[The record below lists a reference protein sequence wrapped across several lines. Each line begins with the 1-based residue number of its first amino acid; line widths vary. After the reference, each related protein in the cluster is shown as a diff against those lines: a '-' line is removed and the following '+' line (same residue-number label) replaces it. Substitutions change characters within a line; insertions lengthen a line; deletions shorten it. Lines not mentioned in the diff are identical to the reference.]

1 MQRGA
6 GCVTALLMSG
16 EPPTRR
22 QRENTSGHNQ
32 SLVGFDSFVICSAA
46 TCQSSAEPS
55 MQNGFVRVEASCDV
69 SSASIRID
77 LATPRVAH
85 VNRGCCLQ
93 MVPRGSNAH
102 YFSIQASPAPT
113 SPPEFFL
120 HSHMHNIAAAG
131 GPPDWPTESPDRR
144 RCRAKSI
151 VDRSIACIACCSVLI
166 FCLLGLRTYLA
177 HQRGRN
183 LAAQR
188 DISCACCSTKQGL
201 QPTRSII
208 VVAMRE
214 RIFVKRSRSD
224 RRDPRRQP

>member
-1 MQRGA
+1 
-6 GCVTALLMSG
+6 MSC
-16 EPPTRR
+16 EPP
-22 QRENTSGHNQ
+22 NTSAAREYKRPQ
-32 SLVGFDSFVICSAA
+32 PITCWIRSFVICSAA

-120 HSHMHNIAAAG
+120 HSYMHSIAPVGLADG
-131 GPPDWPTESPDRR
+131 EPGDRR

-151 VDRSIACIACCSVLI
+151 VNRPHRLIAYCSVLI
-166 FCLLGLRTYLA
+166 FVAWSPHIPRALPR
-177 HQRGRN
+177 QK
-183 LAAQR
+183 
-188 DISCACCSTKQGL
+188 SCCA
-201 QPTRSII
+201 TRH
-208 VVAMRE
+208 
-214 RIFVKRSRSD
+214 
-224 RRDPRRQP
+224 

>member
-1 MQRGA
+1 M
-6 GCVTALLMSG
+6 
-16 EPPTRR
+16 
-22 QRENTSGHNQ
+22 
-32 SLVGFDSFVICSAA
+32 
-46 TCQSSAEPS
+46 
-55 MQNGFVRVEASCDV
+55 EASCDV

-120 HSHMHNIAAAG
+120 HSYMHSIAPVGLADG
-131 GPPDWPTESPDRR
+131 EPGDRR

-151 VDRSIACIACCSVLI
+151 VNRLHRLHRMLQRTH

-214 RIFVKRSRSD
+214 RIFVKRSLRSLTAAT
-224 RRDPRRQP
+224 RAGNHRVV

>member
-1 MQRGA
+1 
-6 GCVTALLMSG
+6 MSLQ
-16 EPPTRR
+16 TRR

-46 TCQSSAEPS
+46 SVSRAARSAEPS

-93 MVPRGSNAH
+93 MVPRGSKVH

-120 HSHMHNIAAAG
+120 HSHMHNIAAG
-131 GPPDWPTESPDRR
+131 GPTRLADGEPGDRR

-151 VDRSIACIACCSVLI
+151 VNRLHRLHRILQRNTFAAWVS
-166 FCLLGLRTYLA
+166 A
-177 HQRGRN
+177 H
-183 LAAQR
+183 
-188 DISCACCSTKQGL
+188 T
-201 QPTRSII
+201 
-208 VVAMRE
+208 
-214 RIFVKRSRSD
+214 
-224 RRDPRRQP
+224 

>member
-1 MQRGA
+1 M
-6 GCVTALLMSG
+6 
-16 EPPTRR
+16 
-22 QRENTSGHNQ
+22 
-32 SLVGFDSFVICSAA
+32 
-46 TCQSSAEPS
+46 
-55 MQNGFVRVEASCDV
+55 EASCDV

-102 YFSIQASPAPT
+102 YFSIPLQASPAPT

-131 GPPDWPTESPDRR
+131 GPPDWPTESPETDGD
-144 RCRAKSI
+144 AEQEAI
-151 VDRSIACIACCSVLI
+151 VDRLHRLHRMLQRTN

-214 RIFVKRSRSD
+214 RIFARRSRSLTAAT
-224 RRDPRRQP
+224 RAGNHRVV